1 MHKSF
6 KYLAMTALASALIA
20 GQATTAFAF
29 KNDSN
34 NGPGAAKT
42 NEVSLQAPSDTSDNS
57 QASGNN
63 DSQKILPSLQAIPS
77 LKLPRPQKTLLTP
90 QQKTQLQQKLLR
102 KTLLPRF
109 RPIRHFY
116 RYSFFVLLIQH
127 GAIRSMMTLFFL

>member
-29 KNDSN
+29 KMIQ
-34 NGPGAAKT
+34 T
-42 NEVSLQAPSDTSDNS
+42 MVLAPQRPTKCLYRHL
-57 QASGNN
+57 AIPVTIPRHLEIMIPRLPL
-63 DSQKILPSLQAIPS
+63 QKILPSLQAIPS

-116 RYSFFVLLIQH
+116 RYSFFV
-127 GAIRSMMTLFFL
+127 F